1 MIPKNKDMNRKIYIT
16 LGILINIVEIT
27 LPVILFSGWGILIA
41 YLLLLAYL
49 IGTGAASFSNDYCP
63 ITFWFWSSDKKI
75 YHDGFGILYSS
86 TPTTQGGIEWI
97 HIYKQRWLYQ
107 VEITKVEYT
116 DNLHTLVIR
125 TKMMLDDLYQKEN
138 AEKNKKTAFEE
149 WDGYLDT
156 QSKRDDKLNKLGVK

>member
-1 MIPKNKDMNRKIYIT
+1 MNRKIYIG
-16 LGILINIVEIT
+16 LGILMNIVELTI
-27 LPVILFSGWGILIA
+27 PALFSGWGILIA
-41 YLLLLAYL
+41 YLLLLVYL
-49 IGTGAASFSNDYCP
+49 FATLVISFGNNYCP
-63 ITFWFWSSDKKI
+63 ISFWFWSPDKRI
-75 YHDGFGILYSS
+75 YHDGFGTLYSGA
-86 TPTTQGGIEWI
+86 PTTHDKVEWI

-107 VEITKVEYT
+107 VEIAKVEYT

-125 TKMMLDDLYQKEN
+125 TKSKLDDIYQKEN

>member
-1 MIPKNKDMNRKIYIT
+1 MNRKIYIT
-16 LGILINIVEIT
+16 LGILMNIVELTI
-27 LPVILFSGWGILIA
+27 PALFSGWGILIA
-41 YLLLLAYL
+41 YLCLLAYL
-49 IGTGAASFSNDYCP
+49 LATLVASFSNDYCP
-63 ITFWFWSSDKKI
+63 ISFWFWSSDKRI
-75 YHDGFGILYSS
+75 YHNGFGTLFSG
-86 TPTTQGGIEWI
+86 TPVKHDKVEWI

-107 VEITKVEYT
+107 VEIAKVEYT

-125 TKMMLDDLYQKEN
+125 TKSKLDDIYQKEN

>member
-1 MIPKNKDMNRKIYIT
+1 MIPKNKDMNRKIYIG
-16 LGILINIVEIT
+16 LGILINIVELAI
-27 LPVILFSGWGILIA
+27 PALFSGWGILIA
-41 YLLLLAYL
+41 YLCLLAYL
-49 IGTGAASFSNDYCP
+49 IVTLVASLSNDYCP

-75 YHDGFGILYSS
+75 YHDGFGILYSG
-86 TPTTQGGIEWI
+86 TPTPHDKVECI

-125 TKMMLDDLYQKEN
+125 TKMKLDDLYQKEN
-138 AEKNKKTAFEE
+138 VEKNKKTTFEE